1 MADLVNNFSHAELSS
16 ISEHLVSLRVSI
28 IKEIKDEWDEF
39 EKDPE
44 IFFEELKD
52 DFDRMIVIWKELAPA
67 RGVARVL
74 FPALGSL
81 FDILDKAISIEQ
93 DVVSHVQSSQK

>member
-1 MADLVNNFSHAELSS
+1 MVDLVNNFSHAELSS
-16 ISEHLVSLRVSI
+16 IAEHLVSLRVSI

-52 DFDRMIVIWKELAPA
+52 DFDRMIVVWKELASA
-67 RGVARVL
+67 RAVARVL
-74 FPALGSL
+74 FPALASL
-81 FDILDKAISIEQ
+81 FDILDKVISVEQ
-93 DVVSHVQSSQK
+93 EIVNHVQSSQN